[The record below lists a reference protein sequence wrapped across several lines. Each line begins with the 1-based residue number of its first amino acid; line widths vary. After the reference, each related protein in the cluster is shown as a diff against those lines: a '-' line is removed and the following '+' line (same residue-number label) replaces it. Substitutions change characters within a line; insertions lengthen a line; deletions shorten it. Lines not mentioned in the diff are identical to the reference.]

1 MRYTSHYKPNKTK
14 LITLIVT
21 ILIMVT
27 KELSLRYFIKGVIM
41 TIIELIILI
50 KMMVEAITKMEVV
63 ILKLLII

>member
-1 MRYTSHYKPNKTK
+1 MRYTSHYEPNETK
-14 LITLIVT
+14 LITLVVT

>member
-1 MRYTSHYKPNKTK
+1 
-14 LITLIVT
+14 
-21 ILIMVT
+21 
-27 KELSLRYFIKGVIM
+27 M

>member
-1 MRYTSHYKPNKTK
+1 
-14 LITLIVT
+14 
-21 ILIMVT
+21 MVT